1 MPKASG
7 LKIGKVVS
15 EIGNEVVAS
24 FPDSDVPG
32 DLGSASRLYGKRIS
46 LGSRKGRVSD
56 IIGRVDS
63 PYLVIKLGK
72 K

>member
-7 LKIGKVVS
+7 LKIGRVVS

-24 FPDSDVPG
+24 FPDSDVPR
-32 DLGSASRLYGKRIS
+32 DLGSASHLYGKRIS
-46 LGSRKGRVSD
+46 LGSRKGRIFDV
-56 IIGRVDS
+56 IGRVDS
-63 PYLVIKLGK
+63 PYLVIKSGK

>member
-1 MPKASG
+1 MPKGSG

-24 FPDSDVPG
+24 FSDSEIPD
-32 DLGSASRLYGKRIS
+32 DLRAASRLYGKKIS
-46 LGSRKGRVSD
+46 LGSRKGRIFDV
-56 IIGRVDS
+56 IGRVDS
-63 PYLVIKLGK
+63 PYLVIRQSK

>member
-24 FPDSDVPG
+24 YQDSDVPR

-46 LGSRKGRVSD
+46 LGSGKGRISD
-56 IIGRVDS
+56 VIGRVDS
-63 PYLVIKLGK
+63 PYLVIRPNRK
-72 K
+72 

>member
-1 MPKASG
+1 MPKAYG
-7 LKIGKVVS
+7 LKIDKVIS

-24 FPDSDVPG
+24 FPDSDVSR
-32 DLGSASRLYGKRIS
+32 DLGSASHLYGKRIS

-56 IIGRVDS
+56 VIGRVDS
-63 PYLVIKLGK
+63 PYLVIRLNK